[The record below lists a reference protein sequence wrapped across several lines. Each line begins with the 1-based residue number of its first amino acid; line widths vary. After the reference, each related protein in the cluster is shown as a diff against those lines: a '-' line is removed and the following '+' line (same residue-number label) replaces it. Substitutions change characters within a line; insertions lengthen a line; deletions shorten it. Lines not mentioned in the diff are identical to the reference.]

1 MKRFASLLILL
12 VCSLCQA
19 ANEIRA
25 FDPGATTCYTVVR
38 EIDGDVWYIAGDT
51 FEAWGT
57 SGRAAA
63 DYDIALTDKTG
74 GFFVGTMDTDI
85 GAGYYY
91 LVTHQQAAA
100 SPADTDPAV
109 FQEYGY
115 WSGTVWQPNTLKTIE
130 DKADIIAVDVDGL
143 DGDAMA
149 SGFNTVVPDVAG
161 TAAGLHA
168 TTDGLIGG
176 LVVPDVAGTAS
187 TLHTATNLL
196 ITTLDTVA
204 DTIAIDVAGLD
215 GDAMASGFNTVVPDV
230 AGTAAG
236 LHATTDGLIGGLND
250 ITVAEIMAAT
260 IEGSI
265 TFVKA
270 MRGLVAMGLGKADGG
285 GTTTVNFRNSGDTKN
300 VISAT
305 VDENGNRTA
314 MTLDLD

>member
-176 LVVPDVAGTAS
+176 L
-187 TLHTATNLL
+187 
-196 ITTLDTVA
+196 
-204 DTIAIDVAGLD
+204 
-215 GDAMASGFNTVVPDV
+215 
-230 AGTAAG
+230 
-236 LHATTDGLIGGLND
+236 ND